1 MNFSNKL
8 FNIEIN
14 LIKKF
19 SWDENLKQ
27 KVNSKT
33 LGQFYLSRS
42 YLKYISNTK
51 NIHQI
56 LILGKFKPQYTVYI
70 FLNQLNKFS
79 LTHFFLV
86 NRHVSAK

>member
-1 MNFSNKL
+1 MNFNNKL

-42 YLKYISNTK
+42 Y
-51 NIHQI
+51 
-56 LILGKFKPQYTVYI
+56 
-70 FLNQLNKFS
+70 
-79 LTHFFLV
+79 
-86 NRHVSAK
+86 

>member
-19 SWDENLKQ
+19 SRDENLKQ

-42 YLKYISNTK
+42 Y
-51 NIHQI
+51 
-56 LILGKFKPQYTVYI
+56 
-70 FLNQLNKFS
+70 
-79 LTHFFLV
+79 
-86 NRHVSAK
+86 